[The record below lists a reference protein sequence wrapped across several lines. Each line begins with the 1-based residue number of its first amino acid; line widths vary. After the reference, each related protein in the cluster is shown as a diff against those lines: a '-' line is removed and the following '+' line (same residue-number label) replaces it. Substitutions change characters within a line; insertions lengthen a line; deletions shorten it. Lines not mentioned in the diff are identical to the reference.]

1 MNRQIPIAVASMLI
15 LLPTSLLSAADWT
28 GFRGPT
34 GQGTSEEK
42 GLPVKWSSTEN
53 IVWKVDLPGPGA
65 SSPIVVGDKVF
76 VTAYSGYGLKA
87 NEGDQK
93 DLRRHLLCL
102 NRKTGDKLWDKTF
115 EPKLPEHIYAG
126 EGAYQGYAGN
136 TPVTDGERLY
146 VFFGK
151 SGVHC
156 FDLEGNEKWHVSVGE
171 GTNGWG
177 SGTSPVLFG
186 NLLIVNASVES
197 SSLVALDKKTGE
209 EVWKTK
215 GIGSSWN
222 TPQIAKTKQG
232 RELVVS
238 IQDWI
243 VGLKPDTGV
252 ELWRAEGVHR
262 YVCPSVVTHD
272 DVVYAIGGGHTS
284 LAVRAGGRGDVSKTH
299 VFWRVEKGSNVGSPI
314 FDGGN
319 LYWAE
324 DSAGTME
331 CQNAATGEKV
341 YQGRFQPGS
350 GLIWSSPILA
360 DGKIYVVSQNNGTFV
375 LAAGPKF
382 EQLSHNK
389 FEDDDSRTNASP
401 AVADGKIYLRTDKRL
416 YCIGGK

>member
-1 MNRQIPIAVASMLI
+1 MLRRTILAIPLL
-15 LLPTSLLSAADWT
+15 LLPTLLPAADWT

-53 IVWKVDLPGPGA
+53 IAWKVDLPGPGA

-76 VTAYSGYGLKA
+76 VTAYSGYGIKA

-102 NRKTGDKLWDKTF
+102 NRKTGEKLWDKTF
-115 EPKLPEHIYAG
+115 EPKLPEHNYSG

-136 TPVTDGERLY
+136 TSVSDGERLY

-151 SGVHC
+151 SGVFC
-156 FDLEGNEKWHVSVGE
+156 FDLSGKALWTANVGD
-171 GTNGWG
+171 GINGWG
-177 SGTSPVLFG
+177 SGTSPVVLG
-186 NLLIVNASVES
+186 DKLIINASIES
-197 SSLVALDKKTGE
+197 NSLVALDKKTGKE
-209 EVWKTK
+209 LWKTK

-222 TPQIAKTKQG
+222 TPQIAKTKEG
-232 RELVVS
+232 PELVVS
-238 IQDWI
+238 IQDWMF
-243 VGLKPDTGV
+243 GLKPDSGE

-272 DVVYAIGGGHTS
+272 DVVYAIGGGSTS
-284 LAVRAGGRGDVSKTH
+284 LAVRAGGRGDVTKTH
-299 VFWRVEKGSNVGSPI
+299 VLWRENKGSNVGSPI
-314 FDGGN
+314 YDAGH

-324 DSAGTME
+324 DGGGTMQ
-331 CQNAATGEKV
+331 CQAADTGAKV
-341 YQGRFQPGS
+341 YQERFKPGS
-350 GLIWSSPILA
+350 GLIWSSPVLA
-360 DGKIYVVSQNNGTFV
+360 DGKIYVVSQHEGTFV

>member
-1 MNRQIPIAVASMLI
+1 MPRQLTLACSF
-15 LLPTSLLSAADWT
+15 LLFPALLSATDWT

-65 SSPIVVGDKVF
+65 SSPIVVGNKVF
-76 VTAYSGYGLKA
+76 VTAYSGYGIKE
-87 NEGDQK
+87 NSGDQK
-93 DLRRHLLCL
+93 DLRRHVLCF

-115 EPKLPEHIYAG
+115 EPKLPEHNYSG

-151 SGVHC
+151 SGVYC

-171 GTNGWG
+171 GINGWG
-177 SGTSPVLFG
+177 SGTSPVLLG
-186 NLLIVNASVES
+186 NLLIVNASIES

-209 EVWKTK
+209 DVWKTK

-222 TPQIAKTKQG
+222 TPQIAKTKEG
-232 RELVVS
+232 PELIVS

-272 DVVYAIGGGHTS
+272 DVVYAIGGGSTS
-284 LAVRAGGRGDVSKTH
+284 LAVRAGGRGDVTKTH
-299 VFWRVEKGSNVGSPI
+299 VLWREAKGSNVGSPLYM
-314 FDGGN
+314 DGN

-360 DGKIYVVSQNNGTFV
+360 DGKIYVVSKESGTFV

-382 EQLSHNK
+382 KQLSHNK
-389 FEDDDSRTNASP
+389 FEDDGSRTNASP